1 MATFCTNLKI
11 RGAGTGSIMYPFF
24 CQLTRHPMVCDRSNH
39 RVQVF
44 KMSDKFMKKFGK
56 KGVGQESSS
65 IQHLQQ
71 FLIIVG

>member
-11 RGAGTGSIMYPFF
+11 RGTGTGNIMNPVF

-44 KMSDKFMKKFGK
+44 EMSHKFIKKFGK
-56 KGVGQESSS
+56 KRVVQESSS
-65 IQHLQQ
+65 IQHL
-71 FLIIVG
+71 